1 MDKSKKQDAND
12 KGAYSTHFCFFIHST
27 DSTDNDE
34 DAEVDK
40 KNWADYMKRH
50 PKDGNG
56 VWNNHKDGIKHIY
69 LKNIEN
75 CYLLYQEGAL
85 EEELIVALNI
95 LHSEK
100 EFLKSDMESF
110 KCGYY
115 YAWIKYA
122 IDKELFNG
130 SSKLESKS
138 MPDFKAMIIRLG
150 FKDIC
155 AEETL
160 NKMYQSINGTYPN
173 FSFSDSKG
181 RTNNERNR
189 RNKFI
194 RLFVEKMR
202 EIRGSQ

>member
-1 MDKSKKQDAND
+1 MDKSKRQDAND
-12 KGAYSTHFCFFIHST
+12 KGVCLTHFCFFIHTT

-34 DAEVDK
+34 DAKADEK
-40 KNWADYMKRH
+40 SWADYMKRH
-50 PKDGNG
+50 PDDGNA
-56 VWNNHKDGIKHIY
+56 VWNNHKDGTKHIY
-69 LKNIEN
+69 LKNIEKVFP
-75 CYLLYQEGAL
+75 LYQEGAL

-100 EFLKSDMESF
+100 DFLKSDMKSF

-130 SSKLESKS
+130 SSKLMSKS

-150 FKDIC
+150 FMDIC
-155 AEETL
+155 SEKTL
-160 NKMYQSINGTYPN
+160 NKMYQSINGTYPYCFFTDN
-173 FSFSDSKG
+173 KG
-181 RTNNERNR
+181 ITNNERDR

-202 EIRGSQ
+202 EIRGNQ